1 MMYEYIKGQLTKIA
15 PTYIVLETAGI
26 GYQIQT
32 ANPYRLQESLNQTLT
47 VFVELVVREDAMI
60 LYGFIDFYEKQL
72 FLKLNRVSGIGPKSA
87 LSILA
92 ANDHEGLIR
101 AIESSDSTY
110 LTKFPGVGKKTAQQM
125 ILDLKGQLDF
135 IPDIAGSESVENV
148 AVTDSLI
155 LNEVTEALSGL
166 GYSQREIKRIETP
179 IQEAAV
185 TTTQEAL
192 SLAFKL
198 LLNK

>member
-1 MMYEYIKGQLTKIA
+1 MYEYIKGQLTKIA
-15 PTYIVLETAGI
+15 PTYIVIEAAGI

-32 ANPYRLQESLNQTLT
+32 PNPYRLQDSLNQSLT
-47 VFVELVVREDAMI
+47 MFVELVVREDAMI
-60 LYGFIDFYEKQL
+60 LYGFINFFEKQL

-92 ANDHEGLIR
+92 ANDHDGLVT
-101 AIESSDSTY
+101 AIETGDSDY

-125 ILDLKGQLDF
+125 VLDLKGQLDF
-135 IPDIAGSESVENV
+135 VPEVAEDATNEST
-148 AVTDSLI
+148 TDSSVI
-155 LNEVTEALSGL
+155 NEVVEALLGL
-166 GYSQREIKRIETP
+166 GYSQREVKRIEKP
-179 IQEAAV
+179 IKEAGLS
-185 TTTQEAL
+185 TTQEAL

>member
-101 AIESSDSTY
+101 AIESGDSTY

-185 TTTQEAL
+185 STTQEAL